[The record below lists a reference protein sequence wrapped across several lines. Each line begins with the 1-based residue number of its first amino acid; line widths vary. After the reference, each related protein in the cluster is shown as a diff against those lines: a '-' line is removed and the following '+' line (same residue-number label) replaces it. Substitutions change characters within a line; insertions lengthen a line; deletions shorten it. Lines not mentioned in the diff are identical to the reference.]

1 MYMDI
6 IQMTREL
13 GKAIQADGR
22 YIAYCLAKQANDE
35 DEQLQALINAFN
47 LKRVELQMEIAKPD
61 KDNNKIQE
69 LNNLIKDNYQKIMSN
84 PKMIVYNSTK
94 SAMDELMSQ
103 INTVISMSANGVNP
117 DEIDVTTASCVGDC
131 GSCGGCG

>member
-1 MYMDI
+1 MDI
-6 IQMTREL
+6 IEMTREL
-13 GKAIQADGR
+13 GKAIQADDR

-35 DEQLQALINAFN
+35 DEKLQALINAFN

-61 KDNNKIQE
+61 KDNDKVQE
-69 LNNLIKDNYQKIMSN
+69 LNALIKDNYQKIMSN
-84 PKMIVYNSTK
+84 PKMMVYNGAK

-103 INTVISMSANGVNP
+103 INTIISMSANGVNP

>member
-1 MYMDI
+1 MDI

-13 GKAIQADGR
+13 GKAIQADDR

-61 KDNNKIQE
+61 KDNDKVQE

>member
-1 MYMDI
+1 MDI

-13 GKAIQADGR
+13 GKAIQADDR

-61 KDNNKIQE
+61 KDDDKVQE

-84 PKMIVYNSTK
+84 PKMMVYNSTK

>member
-1 MYMDI
+1 MDI

-13 GKAIQADGR
+13 GKAIQADDR